1 MDLRENRAMEL
12 ESGIAAFET
21 KNFAHAT
28 KLLSPIAEEG
38 NPDAMYRMAIIFLLT
53 YSPESGECIRYP

>member
-1 MDLRENRAMEL
+1 MDLKENSAMEL

-28 KLLSPIAEEG
+28 KLSIS
-38 NPDAMYRMAIIFLLT
+38 N
-53 YSPESGECIRYP
+53 S